1 MATLPEPVMDTDYDY
16 RKYAILYVDDE
27 EKSLKLF
34 ARAFEDDFRILTA
47 NNAQDGFK
55 LLEQHRNEIGLLM
68 TDQKM
73 PGEKGVW
80 LLEQT
85 RQLEPR
91 IVRVLATAYTD
102 YKDAIDAIN
111 SGAIYK
117 YVSKPWEPTLLEQT
131 LKRGLEFYMVQRE
144 RDDLLREKLSVLHN
158 MMIADRIMSLG
169 LLAAGLSHHIRN
181 SLVAVKTFLDL
192 APSKLAE
199 EKVDPESLRNPDFWK
214 EYHQSVQ
221 SQIEKINNLLRELWS
236 VSEKPTLE
244 FADSVQLGDVVG
256 EAKEKLKDSLAAK
269 KLTVEVN
276 LATTLP
282 PLQVDKPRFS
292 RLFELL
298 LRDEIASLPDGSRVN
313 ITARLL
319 NGGPTEKTFI
329 EIYVTDNGPG
339 LPAEA
344 LRLMFDPFVL
354 RTESPA
360 EFGINLM
367 ACYFIVHHHGGTI
380 QATSDPAHGTQF
392 TIRLPLK
399 PAQATSVSTDTEF
412 LRKAV
417 LNDDLWRRLASA
429 E

>member
-1 MATLPEPVMDTDYDY
+1 MDTVYDY
-16 RKYAILYVDDE
+16 KKYAILYVDDE

-47 NNAQDGFK
+47 NNAQEGFK
-55 LLEQHRNEIGLLM
+55 LLEQHRGEIGLLM

-91 IVRVLATAYTD
+91 IVRVLVTAYTD
-102 YKDAIDAIN
+102 YKDAIEAIN

-117 YVSKPWEPTLLEQT
+117 YVSKPWDPALLEQT
-131 LKRGLEFYMVQRE
+131 IKRGLEFYMVQRE

-199 EKVDPESLRNPDFWK
+199 EKVDPDSLRNPDFWK

-221 SQIEKINNLLRELWS
+221 SQIEKINTLLRELWS
-236 VSEKPTLE
+236 ASEKPTLD
-244 FADSVQLGDVVG
+244 FTDSVQLGDVIAD
-256 EAKEKLKDSLAAK
+256 AKTKLQSSLAAK
-269 KLTVEVN
+269 N
-276 LATTLP
+276 LSIETNLPSTLP
-282 PLQVDKPRFS
+282 ALQVDKPRFG

-298 LRDEIASLPDGSRVN
+298 FKDEIASLPDGSRVT
-313 ITARLL
+313 ITAQQL
-319 NGGPTEKTFI
+319 NGGGSERAYM
-329 EIYVTDNGPG
+329 EIRIQDNGPG

-354 RTESPA
+354 RKETPA

-380 QATSDPAHGTQF
+380 QATSDPGTGTQF

-399 PAQATSVSTDTEF
+399 PAQVTPPSTDTEF

-417 LNDDLWRRLASA
+417 LNDDLWRRLASTQ
-429 E
+429 

>member
-1 MATLPEPVMDTDYDY
+1 MDTPYDY

-34 ARAFEDDFRILTA
+34 TRAFEEEFRILTA
-47 NNAQDGFK
+47 NNAPDGFK
-55 LLEQHRNEIGLLM
+55 LLEQHRDEIGLLM

-80 LLEQT
+80 LLEQA

-102 YKDAIDAIN
+102 YKDAIEAIN

-117 YVSKPWEPTLLEQT
+117 YVSKPWDPALLEQT

-199 EKVDPESLRNPDFWK
+199 EKVDPDSLRNPDFWK

-221 SQIEKINNLLRELWS
+221 SQIEKINDLLRELWS
-236 VSEKPTLE
+236 ASEKPTLE
-244 FADSVQLGDVVG
+244 FSDSVQLGDVIG
-256 EAKEKLKDSLAAK
+256 EAKAKLQEGLAAK
-269 KLTVEVN
+269 HLTVEAN
-276 LATTLP
+276 LPGTLP

-298 LRDEIASLPDGSRVN
+298 LKDEIASLPAGSRVE

-319 NGGPTEKTFI
+319 NGGPAEKAI
-329 EIYVTDNGPG
+329 VEICVSDNGPG

-380 QATSDPAHGTQF
+380 QATSDPARGTQF
-392 TIRLPLK
+392 IIRLPLK
-399 PAQATSVSTDTEF
+399 PAQASPTSTDTEF

-417 LNDDLWRRLASA
+417 LNDDLWRRLAAA

>member
-1 MATLPEPVMDTDYDY
+1 MDTPYDY
-16 RKYAILYVDDE
+16 RKFVILYVDDE

-34 ARAFEDDFRILTA
+34 TRAFEEEFRILTA

-55 LLEQHRNEIGLLM
+55 LLEQHRDEIGLLM

-80 LLEQT
+80 LLEQA

-102 YKDAIDAIN
+102 YKDAIEAIN

-117 YVSKPWEPTLLEQT
+117 YVSKPWDPALLEQT

-199 EKVDPESLRNPDFWK
+199 EKVDPDSLRNPDFWK

-236 VSEKPTLE
+236 ASEKPTLE
-244 FADSVQLGDVVG
+244 FADAVQLGDVIW
-256 EAKEKLKDSLAAK
+256 EAKAKLKESLAAK
-269 KLTVEVN
+269 NLTVEAS
-276 LATTLP
+276 LPATLP

-298 LRDEIASLPDGSRVN
+298 LKDEIASLPAGSRVE

-319 NGGPTEKTFI
+319 NGDPAEKAI
-329 EIYVTDNGPG
+329 MEICVRDNGPG

-354 RTESPA
+354 RAESPA

-380 QATSDPAHGTQF
+380 QATSDPGQGTEF
-392 TIRLPLK
+392 ILRLPLK
-399 PAQATSVSTDTEF
+399 PTQASPASTETEF

-417 LNDDLWRRLASA
+417 FNDDLWRRLTSA